1 MNEWEKLWNN
11 EHFDLFY
18 LLSIFFPA
26 GPWDFFWR
34 WGRYKLFLK
43 AANLCEPDVIE
54 LGCGPGI
61 MSLKIKKTHG
71 GSLTLVDQAK
81 SALIKANYMSKKILK
96 AKEQKD
102 IYYLNKDFFKM
113 DNYKKYDLVHSQ
125 GLIEHFELDK
135 IIKRHADFVKK
146 GGYVLIIAPRDSLMY
161 RFMRKIIEKLYD
173 GWPFGFEVPVN
184 SEKVRK
190 VIEENGLTVIKEKKF
205 TFCYGCLARRGI

>member
-1 MNEWEKLWNN
+1 MEEWESLWNT

-18 LLSIFFPA
+18 VLSIIFPA

-34 WGRYKLFLK
+34 WKRYEYFLT
-43 AANLCEPDVIE
+43 AADLSNPDVIE
-54 LGCGPGI
+54 LGSGPGI
-61 MSLKIKKTHG
+61 MSLKIKQANG

-81 SALIKANYMSKKILK
+81 SALIKANYMSKKLLN
-96 AKEQKD
+96 AKEQKN
-102 IYYLNKDFFKM
+102 IHYLNKDFFKM
-113 DNYKKYDLVHSQ
+113 DNHKKYDLVHSQ

-146 GGYVLIIAPRDSLMY
+146 GGYVLIIAPRDSFMY
-161 RFMRKIIEKLYD
+161 SLTRKIIEKLYD

-205 TFCYGCLARRGI
+205 TFCYGCLAQRGI